1 MTPESR
7 QRSVEEPR
15 EVLDYADR
23 LGLFASPPYSDP
35 WRRRS
40 YESGYEDAIRDLVN
54 GKIVGYGVVVT
65 WR

>member
-1 MTPESR
+1 MSQVVDDP
-7 QRSVEEPR
+7 QL
-15 EVLDYADR
+15 VLRYAGK

-35 WRRRS
+35 WRQRS
-40 YESGYEDAIRDLVN
+40 WETGYEDAIRDLVN